1 VGDDA
6 STAHT
11 TIRANAASLPAIAR
25 STIDHCAS
33 PSGATLPIVLYK
45 WPAGRCSLRCDGASP
60 DGPVVVIRVLHEA
73 GFSAPPEVMTERST
87 APMGPSGTA
96 IQKFAQDLSASLGRL
111 LQKEMTRA
119 IVRA

>member
-1 VGDDA
+1 MG
-6 STAHT
+6 
-11 TIRANAASLPAIAR
+11 L
-25 STIDHCAS
+25 
-33 PSGATLPIVLYK
+33 LL
-45 WPAGRCSLRCDGASP
+45 

-73 GFSAPPEVMTERST
+73 GFSALPEVMTERST